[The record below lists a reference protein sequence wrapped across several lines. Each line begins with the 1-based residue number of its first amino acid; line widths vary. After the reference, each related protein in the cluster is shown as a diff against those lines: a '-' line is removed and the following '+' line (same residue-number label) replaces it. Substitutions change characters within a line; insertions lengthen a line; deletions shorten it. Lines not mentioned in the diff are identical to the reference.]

1 MAVREIP
8 RISDRFEFESIE
20 LIDDDNNRP
29 FRFESAL
36 MRRIA

>member
-20 LIDDDNNRP
+20 LIDDDNRP